1 MSPMPPPLANPLATF
16 KTSRGVPVPTTGPGG
31 TGSVNINAIMQAM
44 VSRDIWTYYYTLK
57 LASGTTFQP
66 SYGLFTAATSKA
78 DPYPLSAASPTPTLT
93 KVETNM
99 PSGADQGFAAPRDLI
114 LNRIGFY
121 FNPGASGNNSV
132 TEGVG
137 QLANVNDMMAFC
149 QYSYFE
155 FKIIEKIFIE
165 GYLELQ
171 PPGVGFSGNSSVQNT
186 SIVTLGMV
194 SPHATNKMENF
205 AKYLAPQ
212 MPWSMTIFFPAN
224 SGPIA
229 NTTTAPA
236 AAALLAQ
243 SAGGRG
249 LWLRCNLTGL
259 TDRAVQ

>member
-1 MSPMPPPLANPLATF
+1 MSPSAKGPWAG
-16 KTSRGVPVPTTGPGG
+16 KTTGGG
-31 TGSVNINAIMQAM
+31 TAIPATASGSVNINAILQAM

-57 LASGTTFQP
+57 LASGTTFAP
-66 SYGLFTAATSKA
+66 SYGLFNQYVSQQ
-78 DPYPLSAASPTPTLT
+78 DPYPLAAASPNPTLT

-99 PSGADQGFAAPRDLI
+99 PSQSGQGFTAPRDLI

-121 FNPGASGNNSV
+121 FLPGASGNNSV
-132 TEGVG
+132 TEGIG
-137 QLANVNDMMAFC
+137 LQSNVNDMFAFC

-171 PPGVGFSGNSSVQNT
+171 PPGVGFSGFSTVANT
-186 SIVTLGMV
+186 NIVTLGMTN
-194 SPHATNKMENF
+194 PHATNKMGDF

-212 MPWSMTIFFPAN
+212 MPWSLTIYFPSS

-229 NTTTAPA
+229 NGTTAGA
-236 AAALLAQ
+236 AGALLT
-243 SAGGRG
+243 SSNGGHG
-249 LWLRCNLTGL
+249 LWLKTNLTGL

>member
-1 MSPMPPPLANPLATF
+1 MASPLAQGF
-16 KTSRGVPVPTTGPGG
+16 KTGQGVAVPTMG
-31 TGSVNINAIMQAM
+31 TQGSVNINAILAAM

-57 LASGTTFQP
+57 LASGTTLQP
-66 SYGLFTAATSKA
+66 SYALFNQPTSQP
-78 DPYPLSAASPTPTLT
+78 DPYPLAAASPTPVLT

-99 PSGADQGFAAPRDLI
+99 PSQGSNGFTSPRDLI

-121 FNPGASGNNSV
+121 FLPGASGNNSV
-132 TEGVG
+132 TEGIG
-137 QLANVNDMMAFC
+137 QQMNINDAFAFC

-171 PPGVGFSGNSSVQNT
+171 PPGVGFSGFSTVANT
-186 SIVTLGMV
+186 NIVTLGM
-194 SPHATNKMENF
+194 SNPHATNKMGDF

-212 MPWSMTIFFPAN
+212 MPWSLTIYFPSN

-229 NTTTAPA
+229 NGTTA
-236 AAALLAQ
+236 AAAPVLLTQAQ
-243 SAGGRG
+243 GGRG
-249 LWLRCNLTGL
+249 LWLKTNLTGL

>member
-1 MSPMPPPLANPLATF
+1 MANPLAGF
-16 KTSRGVPVPTTGPGG
+16 KTATGVPIPTAGPA
-31 TGSVNINAIMQAM
+31 GSVNINAILQAM

-57 LASGTTFQP
+57 LASGTTFAA
-66 SYGLFTAATSKA
+66 SYSLFSQAVSKA
-78 DPYPLSAASPTPTLT
+78 DPYPLAAASPVPILT

-99 PSGADQGFAAPRDLI
+99 PSSSDQGFTAPRDLI

-121 FNPGASGNNSV
+121 FLPGSSGNNSV
-132 TEGVG
+132 SEGVG
-137 QLANVNDMMAFC
+137 SQANPLDMEAFC

-171 PPGVGFSGNSSVQNT
+171 PAGVGFTGYSNVANITTITNGTAN
-186 SIVTLGMV
+186 
-194 SPHATNKMENF
+194 PHATNKMENF

-212 MPWSMTIFFPAN
+212 MPWSLIIYFPST

-229 NTTTAPA
+229 NGTTAA
-236 AAALLAQ
+236 ASAALLT
-243 SAGGRG
+243 SGAGGRG
-249 LWLRCNLTGL
+249 LWLKANLTGL

>member
-1 MSPMPPPLANPLATF
+1 MAQMTGKGAAA
-16 KTSRGVPVPTTGPGG
+16 PTVPGG
-31 TGSVNINAIMQAM
+31 AVNINALLAQM

-57 LASGTTFQP
+57 LASGTTLAP
-66 SYGLFTAATSKA
+66 SYALFNAYTSQP
-78 DPYPLSAASPTPTLT
+78 DPYPLAAASPTPTLT

-99 PSGADQGFAAPRDLI
+99 PSQCGQGFTAPRDLI

-121 FNPGASGNNSV
+121 FLPGASGNNSV
-132 TEGVG
+132 TEGIG
-137 QLANVNDMMAFC
+137 LEANVNDMFAFC

-171 PPGVGFSGNSSVQNT
+171 PPGVGFSGFSTVANT
-186 SIVTLGMV
+186 NIVTLGMTN
-194 SPHATNKMENF
+194 PHATNKMGDF

-212 MPWSMTIFFPAN
+212 MPWSLTIYFPAN

-229 NTTTAPA
+229 NGTTA
-236 AAALLAQ
+236 AAAPVLLTAG
-243 SAGGRG
+243 AGGRG
-249 LWLRCNLTGL
+249 LWLKTNLTGL

>member
-1 MSPMPPPLANPLATF
+1 MTNSNPLAQG
-16 KTSRGVPVPTTGPGG
+16 KTGAGTAIPVTTN
-31 TGSVNINAIMQAM
+31 GSVNINAILAAM

-57 LASGTTFQP
+57 LASGTTFAP
-66 SYGLFTAATSKA
+66 SYGLFNAYISQQ
-78 DPYPLSAASPTPTLT
+78 DPYPLAAASPNPVLT

-99 PSGADQGFAAPRDLI
+99 PSQSGQGFTAPRDLI

-121 FNPGASGNNSV
+121 FLPGASGNNSA
-132 TEGVG
+132 TEGIG
-137 QLANVNDMMAFC
+137 LQANINDMMAFC

-171 PPGVGFSGNSSVQNT
+171 PPGVGFAGFSTVSATN
-186 SIVTLGMV
+186 IVTLGTAN
-194 SPHATNKMENF
+194 PHATNKMGDF

-212 MPWSMTIFFPAN
+212 MPWSLTIYFPSS

-229 NTTTAPA
+229 NSTTAA
-236 AAALLAQ
+236 ASGALLTSA
-243 SAGGRG
+243 AGGRG
-249 LWLRCNLTGL
+249 LWLKSNLTGL

>member
-1 MSPMPPPLANPLATF
+1 MSPSANPLAQG
-16 KTSRGVPVPTTGPGG
+16 KTGKGTAIPTTGSA
-31 TGSVNINAIMQAM
+31 GSVNINAILAAM

-57 LASGTTFQP
+57 LASGTTFAP
-66 SYGLFTAATSKA
+66 SYGLFNQYISQP
-78 DPYPLSAASPTPTLT
+78 DPYPLAAASPAPILT

-99 PSGADQGFAAPRDLI
+99 LSQSGQGFTAPRDLI

-121 FNPGASGNNSV
+121 FLPGASGNNSL
-132 TEGVG
+132 TEGIG
-137 QLANVNDMMAFC
+137 LQSNVNDMFAFC

-171 PPGVGFSGNSSVQNT
+171 PPGVGFAGFSSVQNT
-186 SIVTLGMV
+186 SIVTLGW
-194 SPHATNKMENF
+194 SNPHATNKMGDF

-212 MPWSMTIFFPAN
+212 MPWSLTIYFPSN
-224 SGPIA
+224 SGPI
-229 NTTTAPA
+229 TSGGTVPA
-236 AAALLAQ
+236 SGALLTS

-249 LWLRCNLTGL
+249 LWLKTNLTGL